1 MGEEFHAI
9 IKLVSGEEIFSFVTV
24 DEDSDDPILVLQN
37 PVIFKIINNGQGNF
51 IKVKPWMELTEEDI
65 FFIRLSK
72 VITLTESKD
81 EKLLSVYNHYISDT
95 NNSHSNYHHN
105 FDGSVRPN
113 KSMGY
118 ISTVD
123 DARKK
128 LEELLKINKSKE
140 V

>member
-37 PVIFKIINNGQGNF
+37 PVIFKILNNGQGNF
-51 IKVKPWMELTEEDI
+51 IKVRPWMELTEEDI

-81 EKLLSVYNHYISDT
+81 EKLLSIYNHYINDT
-95 NNSHSNYHHN
+95 ENNTSNYHN